1 MMRSLFSGVAGL
13 KTHQTR
19 MDVIGNNIANVN
31 TVAYKSQ
38 SATFQELMYQNTQN
52 ASSANQETGRGGI
65 NAKQI
70 GLGSSLAAIN
80 TNISLSGSSQST
92 GNAFDVQISGD
103 AFFIVSDGAQ
113 NHFTRAGAF
122 YVDGVGNLAMTS
134 NGYNV
139 MGWQPNA
146 EGTDIQVDTV
156 SPLKIMSSEN
166 MVSNPEQTT
175 KAYIDGVIDKNDS
188 NVLST
193 QGRLVNVSVYDNL
206 GYSYIAQFAINAVY
220 EDKMSGG
227 KPVYTDAMT
236 GAETDEEKLMTAT
249 YYTNGTN
256 VSLTKV
262 DDTYKLNDDPAKRLQ
277 VYKGKDGKYTLE
289 KTADTEEVLND
300 KVRIPVEGQYTIK
313 ANKLIDSD
321 GKDLMQ
327 NGASME
333 LDQTAITFDPKTG
346 AINSPKIN
354 DDKEAPMKLT
364 ITGINAFVNP
374 ISVDFANLKMFD
386 NNGTSTVA
394 GHYGD
399 VKGNFAGRKK
409 GALSGVAIQQD
420 GKIFGSYDNGTTK
433 LLGQIAVTSFA
444 NPSGL
449 EKIGDNLYDTTQN
462 SGAFDGIGKD
472 ITADGGGSMK
482 TGVLE
487 MSNVDLSSEFTEMI
501 TTQRGFQANSR
512 IITVSDTMLEELI
525 NLKR

>member
-38 SATFQELMYQNTQN
+38 SATFQELMYQNTSN
-52 ASSANQETGRGGI
+52 ASAANEATGRGGI

-70 GLGSSLAAIN
+70 GLGSSLGAIN
-80 TNISLSGSSQST
+80 TNITQSGSSQST

-103 AFFIVSDGAQ
+103 SFFIVSDGSQ

-139 MGWQPNA
+139 MGWQPN
-146 EGTDIQVDTV
+146 ETGTDVLVDTV
-156 SPLKIMSSEN
+156 SPLKIMSADNLTS
-166 MVSNPEQTT
+166 SPEATT

-188 NVLST
+188 NVTSGT
-193 QGRLVNVSVYDNL
+193 GRLVNVSVYDSL
-206 GYSYIAQFAINAVY
+206 GYSYIAQFSISN
-220 EDKMSGG
+220 
-227 KPVYTDAMT
+227 
-236 GAETDEEKLMTAT
+236 
-249 YYTNGTN
+249 
-256 VSLTKV
+256 
-262 DDTYKLNDDPAKRLQ
+262 
-277 VYKGKDGKYTLE
+277 
-289 KTADTEEVLND
+289 
-300 KVRIPVEGQYTIK
+300 PVENVGNKEMTYDITPV
-313 ANKLIDSD
+313 KLIDSTGVTLYD
-321 GKDLMQ
+321 STSTPKIEKAPL
-327 NGASME
+327 A
-333 LDQTAITFDPKTG
+333 LDITTITFDTTNG
-346 AINSPKIN
+346 KIKAPAT
-354 DDKEAPMKLT
+354 DATTKEAAMKFT
-364 ITGINAFVNP
+364 INNIPAFDTAKGIS
-374 ISVDFANLKMFD
+374 IDLANLKMYD
-386 NNGTSTVA
+386 NKGTSTVA

-399 VKGNFAGRKK
+399 VNGIGAGRKK

-420 GKIFGSYDNGTTK
+420 GKIFGSYDNGTSK
-433 LLGQIAVTSFA
+433 LLGQIAVASFA
-444 NPSGL
+444 NASGL

-472 ITADGGGSMK
+472 ITADGGGNMK

-487 MSNVDLSSEFTEMI
+487 MSNVDLSAEFTEMI

>member
-52 ASSANQETGRGGI
+52 ASAANQETGRGGI

-80 TNISLSGSSQST
+80 TNITQSGSSQTT
-92 GNAFDVQISGD
+92 GNAFAVQISGD
-103 AFFIVSDGAQ
+103 SFFIVSDGAQ

-156 SPLKIMSSEN
+156 SPLKIMSAEN

-175 KAYIDGVIDKNDS
+175 RAYLDGVVDKNDS
-188 NVLST
+188 NVLSST
-193 QGRLVNVSVYDNL
+193 GRLVNVSVYDSL
-206 GYSYIAQFAINAVY
+206 GYSYIVQFSITAKTAQAT
-220 EDKMSGG
+220 DKDGNKLYVDNITGDITTNDKDSGG
-227 KPVYTDAMT
+227 ADNKAYETQIDGEYGIKPVKLINSEGEDLMKGLPKTD
-236 GAETDEEKLMTAT
+236 
-249 YYTNGTN
+249 NG
-256 VSLTKV
+256 K
-262 DDTYKLNDDPAKRLQ
+262 Q
-277 VYKGKDGKYTLE
+277 VYKYTDG
-289 KTADTEEVLND
+289 TEGTDPTRPGAE
-300 KVRIPVEGQYTIK
+300 PVYLT
-313 ANKLIDSD
+313 
-321 GKDLMQ
+321 
-327 NGASME
+327 NGASVT
-333 LDQTAITFDPKTG
+333 LSSTDLSFDVRNGAITNP
-346 AINSPKIN
+346 AITN
-354 DDKEAPMKLT
+354 KEANLT
-364 ITGINAFVNP
+364 LNIDNTVEGVRAFTNP
-374 ISVDFANLKMFD
+374 ITIDFANLKMFD
-386 NNGTSTVA
+386 NKGTSTVA

-399 VKGNFAGRKK
+399 VSGNYAGRKK

-433 LLGQIAVTSFA
+433 LLGQIAVASFA
-444 NPSGL
+444 NASGL

-462 SGAFDGIGKD
+462 SGGFDGIGKD